1 MKLTKLFSIALFG
14 ALAATQVNAAPET
27 ESRPMQQQQDVP
39 IKNYNSSVSIQLA
52 GFDAQEVE
60 GKKYLIFVH
69 NVTNKGKNSTIKN
82 IKWTTLL
89 VNNEQIVLPIP
100 AQVDNLELKPG
111 TATQVAVTV
120 PFEQLNEQVLAV
132 ITNPEN
138 RFQPIIAA
146 QELGYTN
153 GKRIVIK

>member
-27 ESRPMQQQQDVP
+27 ESRPMQQQEDVAL
-39 IKNYNSSVSIQLA
+39 KNFNSSVSIQLA

-69 NVTNKGKNSTIKN
+69 NVANKGKNSTIKN